1 MKLIKLGNNETLIK
15 VNQEN
20 IELLFSYNTCV
31 GGRDE
36 YGFFKSSTWHS
47 RTTTKHINK
56 YLNGENARLMSQST
70 LDKLGILN
78 VDHKYHTYYPNKK
91 VWQNIREIQK
101 SKKGELV

>member
-36 YGFFKSSTWHS
+36 YGFFKS
-47 RTTTKHINK
+47 
-56 YLNGENARLMSQST
+56 
-70 LDKLGILN
+70 
-78 VDHKYHTYYPNKK
+78 
-91 VWQNIREIQK
+91 
-101 SKKGELV
+101 

>member
-15 VNQEN
+15 VNQGKM
-20 IELLFSYNTCV
+20 ELLFSYNTCV

-36 YGFFKSSTWHS
+36 FGFFKSSTWHS

-56 YLNGENARLMSQST
+56 YLNGANARLMSQST

-78 VDHKYHTYYPNKK
+78 VEDYDLELFSQPIK
-91 VWQNIREIQK
+91 VE
-101 SKKGELV
+101 SKKEELV

>member
-56 YLNGENARLMSQST
+56 YLESCTAKEVDQDVIN
-70 LDKLGILN
+70 KLVPYTVN
-78 VDHKYHTYYPNKK
+78 
-91 VWQNIREIQK
+91 
-101 SKKGELV
+101 